1 MMHTAAN
8 VNNKNKL
15 LFSVNTGRDGGNNG
29 RFPAWKNESLNRMC
43 VRDSSV
49 ALS

>member
-1 MMHTAAN
+1 MKPTAAN
-8 VNNKNKL
+8 INNKNKF
-15 LFSVNTGRDGGNNG
+15 LFSVNTGRDGDDNG